1 MSEVFER
8 LLDNQIEAFMSNKLS
23 TKLSGFCK
31 NYSTLYCLNYMLE
44 KQKNTLDKSAH
55 VGAQSAHVG
64 AVFMDFSK
72 AFDTINHDLLIS
84 KLDAYRFSK
93 NPLLF
98 FLSFLKNRS

>member
-8 LLDNQIEAFMSNKLS
+8 LLDKQIEAFMSNKLS

-31 NYSTLYCLNYMLE
+31 NYGTLYCLNYMLE
-44 KQKNTLDKSAH
+44 KQKNTLDK
-55 VGAQSAHVG
+55 SAHVG

-98 FLSFLKNRS
+98 TLSFLKNRS

>member
-8 LLDNQIEAFMSNKLS
+8 LLDKQIEAFMSNKLS
-23 TKLSGFCK
+23 TKLSGFCT
-31 NYSTLYCLNYMLE
+31 NYNTLYFLNYMLE
-44 KQKNTLDKSAH
+44 KQKNTLDKSTY
-55 VGAQSAHVG
+55 VG

-72 AFDTINHDLLIS
+72 AFDTINHDLLTS

-98 FLSFLKNRS
+98 ILSFLKNRS